1 MNGNENAIVPID
13 SKEWI
18 EIQTNEPLTPS
29 QINKQLMVL
38 STAFPT
44 VVRNFDPYEFKA
56 TQELWYSIFKNVPE
70 ELFQEAVKKYIINER
85 KGFFPS
91 PGQIIGIITEI
102 VKKREMDDL
111 MKRLMAR
118 TNRDFKAV
126 THNDE

>member
-1 MNGNENAIVPID
+1 MNENEYALVPAE
-13 SKEWI
+13 SKEWT
-18 EIQTNEPLTPS
+18 EIQTNEALTPA

-56 TQELWYSIFKNVPE
+56 TQELWYNIFKNVPE
-70 ELFQEAVKKYIINER
+70 ELLQEAVMQYIINER

-102 VKKREMDDL
+102 VKKREMDEL
-111 MKRLMAR
+111 MNRLIAR
-118 TNRDFKAV
+118 TYRDFKAG
-126 THNDE
+126 EA

>member
-1 MNGNENAIVPID
+1 MNGNENALVLID

-18 EIQTNEPLTPS
+18 EIQTKESLTPA

-70 ELFQEAVKKYIINER
+70 ELLQEAVRKFIITER

-91 PGQIIGIITEI
+91 PGQIIGIITDI

-111 MKRLMAR
+111 MKRLIAQASG
-118 TNRDFKAV
+118 DFKAV
-126 THNDE
+126 TNDNE